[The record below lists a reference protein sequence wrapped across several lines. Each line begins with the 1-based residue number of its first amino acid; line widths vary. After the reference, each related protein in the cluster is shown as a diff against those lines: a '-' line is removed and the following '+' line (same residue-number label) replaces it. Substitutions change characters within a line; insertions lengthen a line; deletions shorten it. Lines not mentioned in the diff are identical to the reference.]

1 MLWSLFAI
9 GVTCGFGLFYGISH
23 EWFGDMPTFEEL
35 ENPSTNLASEIISA
49 DGKILGTYYIENR
62 SNVSYSELSPHLVEA
77 HLAIEDIRF
86 YEHSGIDQR
95 ALLRVIFGIISGN
108 DKGGGSTLT
117 QQLAKNTYFTQ
128 KKELIRKI
136 AEVFMAFEYENE
148 LSKEEILELYINTCY
163 YGDGYYSIADAAD
176 GYFDKKVE
184 DMNTYEF
191 TLLVGIPNAPSV
203 YAPTKNPELAKERQ
217 FQVLSKML
225 DQGYIT
231 EEEVGRIKEED
242 YDYGK

>member
-1 MLWSLFAI
+1 MKKFLKRIVTAI
-9 GVTCGFGLFYGISH
+9 IVTLITIGGIFTYQGYTMYQEALTETSIIQMRDKIKEDTKNFTEIEDVPEIYLDALVAVEDKRFYSHKGV
-23 EWFGDMPTFEEL
+23 D
-35 ENPSTNLASEIISA
+35 IISICRA
-49 DGKILGTYYIENR
+49 ILTDIKEM
-62 SNVSYSELSPHLVEA
+62 ELVE
-77 HLAIEDIRF
+77 
-86 YEHSGIDQR
+86 
-95 ALLRVIFGIISGN
+95 
-108 DKGGGSTLT
+108 GGSTIT

-184 DMNTYEF
+184 DMNTYEC